1 MKIVEGGRNV
11 ECGGKEGMWI
21 MEGRRDVDYGGR
33 EGCGLSREGGM

>member
-1 MKIVEGGRNV
+1 MKIVEEGRNV

-21 MEGRRDVDYGGR
+21 MEGGRDVDYRGR